1 MFLELVVVVVFEIIH
16 VVVVSKEF
24 VMGIVV
30 RRVVVSIVSVWE

>member
-1 MFLELVVVVVFEIIH
+1 VFLELVVVVVFEIIH